1 MFTMLVN
8 KQFIL
13 CIYLSVIVSPEVVA
27 FQILS
32 PSSSTLTL
40 STRKTS
46 KTKTTTTTRTSSS
59 PSWKISTT
67 TTTTF
72 KLNLDNNNSN
82 SDSDS
87 DLNSNSLSS
96 NKSSSESSL
105 SVLES
110 VQARFKIA
118 QESNTA
124 GYGWKQVLADVI
136 AGDEYNENEILN
148 TIDETIS
155 SAPCVMYTWE
165 SSPSCKKAVE
175 VLFDIIQLNAK
186 NVKIV
191 VLDPSTSKGN
201 IIRAVLGRKVK
212 RSSVPFIFIDG
223 NYIGG
228 YDGGIDDDDNDA
240 SGMVNLAFQGKLRDM
255 LTDAGAM

>member
-1 MFTMLVN
+1 
-8 KQFIL
+8 
-13 CIYLSVIVSPEVVA
+13 
-27 FQILS
+27 
-32 PSSSTLTL
+32 
-40 STRKTS
+40 
-46 KTKTTTTTRTSSS
+46 
-59 PSWKISTT
+59 
-67 TTTTF
+67 
-72 KLNLDNNNSN
+72 
-82 SDSDS
+82 
-87 DLNSNSLSS
+87 
-96 NKSSSESSL
+96 
-105 SVLES
+105 
-110 VQARFKIA
+110 
-118 QESNTA
+118 
-124 GYGWKQVLADVI
+124 
-136 AGDEYNENEILN
+136 
-148 TIDETIS
+148 
-155 SAPCVMYTWE
+155 MYTWE

-255 LTDAGAM
+255 LTAAGAMWMWCRKLVGFIG